1 MRPTVRNLKL
11 NSKHITNI
19 YVNTTTNVSK
29 LQQKL
34 SRRFE
39 INERLPFCPKF
50 FLLLLENQLLKM
62 KEQKNTCAKLIKQKP
77 VFETKYGPNK
87 DISIAML

>member
-1 MRPTVRNLKL
+1 MRPTARNLKL
-11 NSKHITNI
+11 NSQHITNI
-19 YVNTTTNVSK
+19 YVNTTKNVSK

-39 INERLPFCPKF
+39 INERLPA
-50 FLLLLENQLLKM
+50 LLENQLLKM
-62 KEQKNTCAKLIKQKP
+62 KEQNNTCAKLIKQKP

-87 DISIAML
+87 DISIAVL

>member
-1 MRPTVRNLKL
+1 MRPTARNLKL

-19 YVNTTTNVSK
+19 YVNTTKNVSK

-39 INERLPFCPKF
+39 INERLPA
-50 FLLLLENQLLKM
+50 LLEIQVLKM
-62 KEQKNTCAKLIKQKP
+62 KKQKY
-77 VFETKYGPNK
+77 VRKTN
-87 DISIAML
+87 

>member
-1 MRPTVRNLKL
+1 M
-11 NSKHITNI
+11 
-19 YVNTTTNVSK
+19 NTTKNVSK

-39 INERLPFCPKF
+39 INERLPA
-50 FLLLLENQLLKM
+50 LLENQLLKM
-62 KEQKNTCAKLIKQKP
+62 KEQKNTCAKLIKQKR

-87 DISIAML
+87 DISIAVL

>member
-1 MRPTVRNLKL
+1 M
-11 NSKHITNI
+11 
-19 YVNTTTNVSK
+19 NTTKNVLLK

-39 INERLPFCPKF
+39 INERLPA
-50 FLLLLENQLLKM
+50 LLENQLLKM

-87 DISIAML
+87 DISSYYKDCVSIAVL

>member
-1 MRPTVRNLKL
+1 MRPTARNLKL

-19 YVNTTTNVSK
+19 YVNTTKNVSK

-39 INERLPFCPKF
+39 INERLPA
-50 FLLLLENQLLKM
+50 LLEIQLLKM
-62 KEQKNTCAKLIKQKP
+62 KSKNTCAKLIKQNR

-87 DISIAML
+87 DISIAVL

>member
-1 MRPTVRNLKL
+1 MRPTARNLKL
-11 NSKHITNI
+11 NSPHITNI
-19 YVNTTTNVSK
+19 YVNTTKNVSK

-39 INERLPFCPKF
+39 INERLPA
-50 FLLLLENQLLKM
+50 LLENQLLKM

-87 DISIAML
+87 DISIAVL

>member
-1 MRPTVRNLKL
+1 MRPTARNLKL

-19 YVNTTTNVSK
+19 YVNTTKNVSK

-39 INERLPFCPKF
+39 INVHLPA
-50 FLLLLENQLLKM
+50 LLENQLLKM
-62 KEQKNTCAKLIKQKP
+62 KEQKNTSAKLIKQKP

-87 DISIAML
+87 DISIAVL

>member
-1 MRPTVRNLKL
+1 M
-11 NSKHITNI
+11 
-19 YVNTTTNVSK
+19 NTTKNVSK

-39 INERLPFCPKF
+39 INERLPA
-50 FLLLLENQLLKM
+50 LLENQLLKM
-62 KEQKNTCAKLIKQKP
+62 KKQKNTCAKLIKQKP

-87 DISIAML
+87 DISIAVL

>member
-1 MRPTVRNLKL
+1 MRPTARNLKL
-11 NSKHITNI
+11 NFQHKTNI
-19 YVNTTTNVSK
+19 YVNTTKNVSK

-39 INERLPFCPKF
+39 INERLPA
-50 FLLLLENQLLKM
+50 LLENQLLKM

-87 DISIAML
+87 DISIAVL